1 MATQS
6 DLEKL
11 RKQLSDLDAKLK
23 SMRGNSPQ
31 RNPNFDSAMANQNY
45 QNLLAEQRAR
55 MAAQQGQFTQGRLMG
70 APSRQSF
77 PPGFNNEPEMTPKQY
92 AEANKFM
99 EDNIARIIAE
109 NPNAKN
115 FLPKPIDSTDGMSK
129 AQQEAIK
136 AFRYNQFVT
145 QARGGVPTQFGRPR
159 PVAPIIPIPQ
169 KPQTE
174 DYNNFLQQ
182 GIQSSNTMNQGAMTD
197 FANMQAG
204 APTTQPAAPA
214 KANPVV
220 PIAGMG
226 IQPKATPAPRK
237 FSTVKASPPRF
248 G

>member
-23 SMRGNSPQ
+23 SMQGNSPQ
-31 RNPNFDSAMANQNY
+31 RDPRFDLTMANQNY
-45 QNLLAEQRAR
+45 ANLMRDQQAKLAAER
-55 MAAQQGQFTQGRLMG
+55 GQFTQGRLMG
-70 APSRQSF
+70 APSMQSF
-77 PPGFNNEPEMTPKQY
+77 PPGFNNEPEMTPQQY

-169 KPQTE
+169 KPQME

-182 GIQSSNTMNQGAMTD
+182 GIQNSNTMNQGAMTD
-197 FANMQAG
+197 FANMQ
-204 APTTQPAAPA
+204 PRMQPTQPAT
-214 KANPVV
+214 ANPAM
-220 PIAGMG
+220 PIAGQGMQ
-226 IQPKATPAPRK
+226 QPKQAPAPRK
-237 FSTVKASPPRF
+237 FSTVKAPPARF